1 MTMDPRALRRFRSN
15 RGALVGTGI
24 VLLLVLV
31 AALAPAVLGLDP
43 MTSDFDAGQGA
54 EGAPVGP
61 SAAHWLGTDTVYRDQ
76 LARLVY
82 GARLSLVIGVAAS
95 ALSLLI
101 GTAAGVLAGYW
112 QGRTIGP
119 AALRLSLDGIIMR
132 FVDIG
137 LCFPFLILVMAIG
150 AALDETTV
158 WTVLIVLG
166 STSWLGTAR
175 IVRSQTMRVRDLDY
189 VTASRALGEGTAMVL
204 VRHVLPSVAGTL
216 IVLGTISVA
225 QLILAESALSYMNL
239 GLAPPTPSW
248 GHMLLEGQRDYASAP
263 WLLAAPGGAILL
275 SVMGFNLLGE
285 GLRDAFD
292 PRESPP

>member
-1 MTMDPRALRRFRSN
+1 MDPRALRRFRSN
-15 RGALVGTGI
+15 RGALMGMGI
-24 VLLLVLV
+24 VLFLFLL
-31 AALAPAVLGLDP
+31 AALGPTALGLDP
-43 MTSDFDAGQGA
+43 LTSDFDAGCGA
-54 EGAPVGP
+54 DGEPVGP
-61 SAAHWLGTDTVYRDQ
+61 SAVHWLGTDTVYRDQ

-95 ALSLLI
+95 ALSLAL
-101 GTAAGVLAGYW
+101 GTTAGLLAGFW

-119 AALRLSLDGIIMR
+119 RALGVSIDGIIMR

-175 IVRSQTMRVRDLDY
+175 IVRSQTMRVRDLDF
-189 VTASRALGEGTAMVL
+189 VTASRALGERTAMVL

-216 IVLGTISVA
+216 IVVGTISVA
-225 QLILAESALSYMNL
+225 QMVLAESALSYLNL
-239 GLAPPTPSW
+239 GLPPPTPSW

-275 SVMGFNLLGE
+275 AVMGFNLLGE
-285 GLRDAFD
+285 GLRDALD
-292 PRESPP
+292 PRESRP

>member
-1 MTMDPRALRRFRSN
+1 MDPRALRRFRSN
-15 RGALVGTGI
+15 RGALIGMGI
-24 VLLLVLV
+24 VVSLVLF

-43 MTSDFDAGQGA
+43 LTSDFDAGRGA
-54 EGAPVGP
+54 AGEPVGP

-82 GARLSLVIGVAAS
+82 GARLSLVIGFAAS
-95 ALSLLI
+95 ALSLAL
-101 GTAAGVLAGYW
+101 GTAAGLVAGYW
-112 QGRTIGP
+112 QGRAIGP
-119 AALRLSLDGIIMR
+119 SALGLSLDGIIMR

-189 VTASRALGEGTAMVL
+189 VTASRALGERTAMVL
-204 VRHVLPSVAGTL
+204 VRHVLPNVAGTL

-225 QLILAESALSYMNL
+225 QMILAESALSYLNL
-239 GLAPPTPSW
+239 GLPPPTPSW
-248 GHMLLEGQRDYASAP
+248 GHMLLDGQRHYAGAP
-263 WLLAAPGGAILL
+263 WLLAAPGLAILL
-275 SVMGFNLLGE
+275 AVMGFNLLGE
-285 GLRDAFD
+285 GLREALD
-292 PRESPP
+292 PRELPP

>member
-1 MTMDPRALRRFRSN
+1 M
-15 RGALVGTGI
+15 
-24 VLLLVLV
+24 
-31 AALAPAVLGLDP
+31 
-43 MTSDFDAGQGA
+43 
-54 EGAPVGP
+54 GP

-82 GARLSLVIGVAAS
+82 GARLSLVIGFAAS
-95 ALSLLI
+95 ALSLAL
-101 GTAAGVLAGYW
+101 GTAAGLVAGYS

-119 AALRLSLDGIIMR
+119 SALGLSLDGIIMR

-189 VTASRALGEGTAMVL
+189 VTASRALGERTAMVL
-204 VRHVLPSVAGTL
+204 VRHVLPNVAGTL

-225 QLILAESALSYMNL
+225 QMILAESALSYLNL
-239 GLAPPTPSW
+239 GLPPPTPSW
-248 GHMLLEGQRDYASAP
+248 GHMLLDGQRHYAGAP
-263 WLLAAPGGAILL
+263 WLLAAPGLAILL
-275 SVMGFNLLGE
+275 AVMGFNLLGE
-285 GLRDAFD
+285 GLREALD

>member
-1 MTMDPRALRRFRSN
+1 MDPRALRRFRSN
-15 RGALVGTGI
+15 RGALVGMGI
-24 VLLLVLV
+24 VLFLLLF

-43 MTSDFDAGQGA
+43 LTSDFDAGCGTA
-54 EGAPVGP
+54 GEPIRP

-76 LARLVY
+76 LARLAY

-95 ALSLLI
+95 ALSLII
-101 GTAAGVLAGYW
+101 GTAAGLLAGYW

-119 AALRLSLDGIIMR
+119 IALGVSLDGIIMR

-158 WTVLIVLG
+158 WTVLVVLG

-175 IVRSQTMRVRDLDY
+175 IVRSQTMRVRDLDF
-189 VTASRALGEGTAMVL
+189 VTASRALGERTVL
-204 VRHVLPSVAGTL
+204 VLLRHVLPNVAGTL

-225 QLILAESALSYMNL
+225 QMMLAESALSYLNL
-239 GLAPPTPSW
+239 GLPPPAPSW
-248 GHMLLEGQRDYASAP
+248 GHMLLEGQRHYAGAP
-263 WLLAAPGGAILL
+263 WLLAAPGLAILL
-275 SVMGFNLLGE
+275 AVMGFNLLGE
-285 GLRDAFD
+285 GLREALD
-292 PRESPP
+292 PKESLR